1 MAQPLHTWDAP
12 LRHSKLVATGGGRR
26 MEFHLLGSVELSVN
40 GELSEIRTDKGR
52 RLLAALAL
60 DVGRPLSH
68 ELLAGRLWDE
78 EPPPSAVAS
87 IYSHVSRIRRQLRMA
102 AAAESPGSPREIP
115 TIESRS
121 HTYAL
126 RADTHLIDWH
136 RFVDLSKNARQ
147 LADNG
152 DDIQARTVLG
162 RAEEIWR
169 GEPLAGL
176 PGGWAQSTRAT
187 MADQRL
193 ATTLLRVEIDL
204 RLGRFGEVVP
214 ELTALREERPTDE
227 RVAAHLLV
235 ALHSAG
241 RQAEALAVYPAVVR
255 RLHADL
261 GTGPGEVLTRL
272 HERMLTGAPL
282 TGPAGRNSAG
292 HASVGHASAGPRPAP
307 GPRGGAAPSPPPG
320 RHMIGRRDDLRRL
333 LGSTGDA
340 VEQGGVV
347 TVSAILGMAGVGKTT
362 LALHAAHL
370 MRGRFPEGYAHLNL
384 GAHLVNRHPLTPSA
398 VATALLRRLG
408 VPATTVPIDS
418 EELFALCAEVLATR
432 RAVVVLDDAA
442 SAAQIRPLL
451 PNAPAS
457 LVFVTS
463 RRRLAELPGSRAVFL
478 DILPVDDAVAL
489 FTSVVGRERADDR
502 SRIVEI
508 VDRCGLLPLAIE
520 IAASRFKARPSWT
533 LGHLAQRLSRKTGR
547 LAEIRHDTESV
558 ARAFEMTY
566 RSLPTEQQEAF
577 RLLGVHPGPDIG
589 LHAAAALFGRP
600 VDETDHLLEALLH
613 CHLVQEETPER
624 YQLHDL
630 IREYA
635 HVLTHD
641 EGGSEEAAT
650 ALRRLL
656 GFTLHAADRADR
668 LIYPRRSRLPLP
680 TLRQL
685 PVAEGLLYDLDLD
698 SNDSARKWLDTEQS
712 GLIVLAGHARS
723 TGHPEAAAWLAHVLA
738 GHLDSQAYWSEA
750 HELHQAS
757 AAYWRSMPN
766 DRCEARALID
776 LGATLANA
784 SRYPAAQEALQRGL
798 TLARADHDDD
808 ATAEAL
814 SLLGALHWYRSSLTE
829 ALALQ
834 EESLRIRRETGD
846 LWNTARCLA
855 NIGILENSLG
865 NQEKAMGAYE
875 TALPLARRL
884 GNRTLEL
891 RILNNLGDLYLGIR
905 DHSAA
910 RASFE
915 QVLNLENGS
924 MPHFELAVVRINLAA
939 SLPAPEQ
946 LERVLSLYRS
956 ALTTFRRTGSIRH
969 ESIALAGLGDALLTV
984 GRAEEARDQL
994 ALAMEL
1000 AKSVGAAREEVAALR
1015 GLGRCEHLL
1024 GAPDRAVAHL
1034 TEAVALAEQAEATE
1048 EATLAR
1054 EALARLGSAA
1064 AE

>member
-1 MAQPLHTWDAP
+1 MSA
-12 LRHSKLVATGGGRR
+12 
-26 MEFHLLGSVELSVN
+26 
-40 GELSEIRTDKGR
+40 IRTDKGR
-52 RLLAALAL
+52 RLLAALAV

-87 IYSHVSRIRRQLRMA
+87 LYSHVSRIRRQLRMA
-102 AAAESPGSPREIP
+102 GAVESPGSPHDFP

-126 RADTHLIDWH
+126 RADSHSIDWH
-136 RFVDLSKNARQ
+136 RFVDLSKNARR
-147 LADNG
+147 LADTG

-176 PGGWAQSTRAT
+176 PGSWAQSTRAT

-193 ATTLLRVEIDL
+193 ATTLLRIEIDL

-235 ALHSAG
+235 ALHGAG

-261 GTGPGEVLTRL
+261 GTGPGAALTRL

-282 TGPAGRNSAG
+282 TGPAARTPP
-292 HASVGHASAGPRPAP
+292 GPRPAP
-307 GPRGGAAPSPPPG
+307 VPRGGAVPSPPPG

-333 LGSTGDA
+333 LGGTEDT

-370 MRGRFPEGYAHLNL
+370 MRHRFPEGYAHLNL
-384 GAHLVNRHPLTPSA
+384 GAHVVNQRPLTPPA

-408 VPATTVPIDS
+408 VPAATIPLDS
-418 EELFALCAEVLATR
+418 EELFAQCADLLATR

-442 SAAQIRPLL
+442 TAAQIRPLL
-451 PNAPAS
+451 PTAPAS

-463 RRRLAELPGSRAVFL
+463 RRRLAELPGSRPVFL

-502 SRIVEI
+502 GRIVEI

-533 LGHLAQRLSRKTGR
+533 LAHLAQRLSRKTGR

-558 ARAFEMTY
+558 ARAFEMSY
-566 RSLPTEQQEAF
+566 RSLPVEQQEAF

-589 LHAAAALFGRP
+589 LHAAAALLGRP

-613 CHLVQEETPER
+613 CHLVQEHTPER

-630 IREYA
+630 LKEYA
-635 HVLTHD
+635 HVLIRD
-641 EGGSEEAAT
+641 EGGEEEAGI

-656 GFTLHAADRADR
+656 GFTLRAADQADR
-668 LIYPRRSRLPLP
+668 LLYPRRSRLALP
-680 TLRQL
+680 TFHQL
-685 PVAEGLLYDLDLD
+685 PGMETLLYELDLD
-698 SNDSARKWLDTEQS
+698 SNDAAREWLDTEQA
-712 GLIVLAGHARS
+712 GLIALATHARAA
-723 TGHPEAAAWLAHVLA
+723 GHPEATAWLAHVLA
-738 GHLDSQAYWSEA
+738 GHLDAQAYWSEA
-750 HELHQAS
+750 HQLHQA
-757 AAYWRSMPN
+757 AATYWRSASN
-766 DRCEARALID
+766 DRREARALIN

-798 TLARADHDDD
+798 TLARAERDDD

-814 SLLGALHWYRSSLTE
+814 SLLGGLLWHQGTLVE

-834 EESLRIRRETGD
+834 EEALQIRRDNGD

-855 NIGILENSLG
+855 NIGIVQRTLG
-865 NQEKAMGAYE
+865 NSTLALSAYKN
-875 TALPLARRL
+875 ALPLARQFRD
-884 GNRTLEL
+884 RTFEM
-891 RILNNLGDLYLGIR
+891 RILNNIGDLHLGIGELA
-905 DHSAA
+905 AA
-910 RASFE
+910 RAEFE
-915 QVLNLENGS
+915 QVLAGAKNS
-924 MPHFELAVVRINLAA
+924 MSSFDLAVVKANLAA
-939 SLPAPEQ
+939 TLTIPDE
-946 LERVLSLYRS
+946 LERAVGLYRQ
-956 ALTTFRRTGSIRH
+956 ALTVFRSVGGIKH
-969 ESIALAGLGDALLTV
+969 EADALNGLGHVLRTA
-984 GRAEEARDQL
+984 GRAAEARDQHST
-994 ALAMEL
+994 ALEL
-1000 AKSVGAAREEVAALR
+1000 ARSVGTTREEAAALR
-1015 GLGRCEHLL
+1015 GLGLAEAALGDTAAATGHLSASIAL
-1024 GAPDRAVAHL
+1024 AAQVGAADQVDLA
-1034 TEAVALAEQAEATE
+1034 TEAMAGIQKHMQSD
-1048 EATLAR
+1048 
-1054 EALARLGSAA
+1054 G
-1064 AE
+1064 

>member
-1 MAQPLHTWDAP
+1 M
-12 LRHSKLVATGGGRR
+12 
-26 MEFHLLGSVELSVN
+26 N
-40 GELSEIRTDKGR
+40 GELSAIRTDKGR

-60 DVGRPLSH
+60 DVGRQLSH
-68 ELLAGRLWDE
+68 ELLASRLWDE

-87 IYSHVSRIRRQLRMA
+87 IYSHVSRIRSQLRLA
-102 AAAESPGSPREIP
+102 AAAESPGSPRDIP
-115 TIESRS
+115 IIESRS
-121 HTYAL
+121 HTYSL
-126 RADTHLIDWH
+126 RADSHLIDWH
-136 RFVDLSKNARQ
+136 RFVDLSKNARR

-193 ATTLLRVEIDL
+193 ATTLLRIEIDL
-204 RLGRFGEVVP
+204 RLGRFGELVP

-235 ALHSAG
+235 ALHGAG

-261 GTGPGEVLTRL
+261 GTGPGEALTRL

-282 TGPAGRNSAG
+282 AGPAVRTPAGRTP
-292 HASVGHASAGPRPAP
+292 AGPRPAP
-307 GPRGGAAPSPPPG
+307 APRAGAAPSPPPG

-333 LGSTGDA
+333 LGGTGDA

-370 MRGRFPEGYAHLNL
+370 MRHRFPEGYAHLNL
-384 GAHLVNRHPLTPSA
+384 GAHIVNRRPLTPSA

-408 VPATTVPIDS
+408 VPAATIPLDS
-418 EELFALCAEVLATR
+418 EELFAQCADLLATR

-442 SAAQIRPLL
+442 TAGQIRPLL
-451 PNAPAS
+451 PTAPAA

-463 RRRLAELPGSRAVFL
+463 RRRLAELPGSRPVFL

-589 LHAAAALFGRP
+589 LHAAAALLGRP

-613 CHLVQEETPER
+613 CHLVQENTPER

-635 HVLTHD
+635 HVLTQD
-641 EGGSEEAAT
+641 EGGTEEAAT

-668 LIYPRRSRLPLP
+668 LLYPRRSRLPLP
-680 TLRQL
+680 MFSQL
-685 PVAEGLLYDLDLD
+685 PAAEGLLYDLDLD

-757 AAYWRSMPN
+757 AAYWRSVPN

-798 TLARADHDDD
+798 TLARADQDDD

-814 SLLGALHWYRSSLTE
+814 SLLGGLLWHQSSLVE
-829 ALALQ
+829 AVDLL
-834 EESLRIRRETGD
+834 EESLRIRRESGD

-855 NIGILENSLG
+855 NIGTIENSLG
-865 NQEKAMGAYE
+865 NRKSSLAAYE
-875 TALPLARRL
+875 AALPLAREFQD
-884 GNRTLEL
+884 RTLEF
-891 RILNNLGDLYLGIR
+891 RILNNLGDLFLGMH
-905 DHSAA
+905 DHASA
-910 RASFE
+910 RTSFE
-915 QVLNLENGS
+915 RILDIAGDDIS
-924 MPHFELAVVRINLAA
+924 HFDLAVAQANLAA
-939 SLPAPEQ
+939 SLPVPEQ
-946 LERVLSLYRS
+946 YDRAVGLYRS
-956 ALTTFRRTGSIRH
+956 ALSTFRSTGSVRH
-969 ESIALAGLGDALLTV
+969 EANALNGLGGTLLAA
-984 GRAEEARDQL
+984 GRSADARDQYTL
-994 ALAMEL
+994 AREL
-1000 AKSVGAAREEVAALR
+1000 ARSVGAAREEVTALR
-1015 GLGRCEHLL
+1015 GLGECELTF
-1024 GAPDRAVAHL
+1024 GARDRAALLL
-1034 TEAVALAEQAEATE
+1034 TEAVTLADRVKAADELA
-1048 EATLAR
+1048 LAR
-1054 EALARLGSAA
+1054 ESLARTRGEHDA
-1064 AE
+1064 

>member
-1 MAQPLHTWDAP
+1 M
-12 LRHSKLVATGGGRR
+12 
-26 MEFHLLGSVELSVN
+26 N
-40 GELSEIRTDKGR
+40 GELSAIRTDKGR

-60 DVGRPLSH
+60 DVGRQLSH
-68 ELLAGRLWDE
+68 ELLASRLWDE

-87 IYSHVSRIRRQLRMA
+87 IYSHVSRIRSQLRLA
-102 AAAESPGSPREIP
+102 AAAESPGSPRDIP

-121 HTYAL
+121 HTYSL
-126 RADTHLIDWH
+126 RADSHLIDWH
-136 RFVDLSKNARQ
+136 RFVDLSKNARR

-193 ATTLLRVEIDL
+193 ATTLLRIEIDL
-204 RLGRFGEVVP
+204 RLGRFGELVP

-235 ALHSAG
+235 ALHGAG

-261 GTGPGEVLTRL
+261 GTGPGEALTRL

-282 TGPAGRNSAG
+282 TGPAVRTPAGRTP
-292 HASVGHASAGPRPAP
+292 AGPRPAP
-307 GPRGGAAPSPPPG
+307 VPRAGAAPSPPPG

-333 LGSTGDA
+333 LGGTGDA

-370 MRGRFPEGYAHLNL
+370 MRHRFPEGYAHLNL
-384 GAHLVNRHPLTPSA
+384 GAHIVNRRPLTPSA

-408 VPATTVPIDS
+408 VPAATIPLDS
-418 EELFALCAEVLATR
+418 EELFAQCADLLATR

-442 SAAQIRPLL
+442 TAGQIRPLL
-451 PNAPAS
+451 PTAPAA

-463 RRRLAELPGSRAVFL
+463 RRRLAELPGSRPVFL

-589 LHAAAALFGRP
+589 LHAAAALLGRP

-613 CHLVQEETPER
+613 CHLVQENTPER

-635 HVLTHD
+635 HVLTQD
-641 EGGSEEAAT
+641 EGGTEEAAT

-668 LIYPRRSRLPLP
+668 LLYPRRSRLPLP
-680 TLRQL
+680 MFSQL
-685 PVAEGLLYDLDLD
+685 PAAEGLLYDLDLD

-757 AAYWRSMPN
+757 AAYWRSVPN

-798 TLARADHDDD
+798 TLARADQDDD

-865 NQEKAMGAYE
+865 NQKKAMEAYE

-905 DHSAA
+905 DHAAA

-915 QVLNLENGS
+915 QVLSLENGS

-994 ALAMEL
+994 SLAMEL

-1015 GLGRCEHLL
+1015 GLGQCEHLL
-1024 GAPDRAVAHL
+1024 GAPDRAVDHL
-1034 TEAVALAEQAEATE
+1034 TRAVVLAEQAEATE

-1054 EALARLGSAA
+1054 EALARLGSAGT
-1064 AE
+1064 E

>member
-1 MAQPLHTWDAP
+1 M
-12 LRHSKLVATGGGRR
+12 
-26 MEFHLLGSVELSVN
+26 
-40 GELSEIRTDKGR
+40 SEIRTDKGR

>member
-1 MAQPLHTWDAP
+1 
-12 LRHSKLVATGGGRR
+12 

-40 GELSEIRTDKGR
+40 GELSAIRSDKGR

-68 ELLAGRLWDE
+68 DLLAGRLWDE

-87 IYSHVSRIRRQLRMA
+87 IYSHVSRIRRQLRLA
-102 AAAESPGSPREIP
+102 VAAEDPGSPRDIP

-136 RFVDLSKNARQ
+136 RFVDLSRNARR

-193 ATTLLRVEIDL
+193 ATTLLRIEIDL

-214 ELTALREERPTDE
+214 ELTALREDRPTDE

-235 ALHSAG
+235 ALHGAG

-261 GTGPGEVLTRL
+261 GTGPGAALTRL

-282 TGPAGRNSAG
+282 AAPTVRTTAVRPT
-292 HASVGHASAGPRPAP
+292 AGPRATAAP
-307 GPRGGAAPSPPPG
+307 LPEDPRGGAPSSAPAG
-320 RHMIGRRDDLRRL
+320 RRMIGRRDDLRRL
-333 LGSTGDA
+333 LGGTEEA
-340 VEQGGVV
+340 AEQGGVV

-370 MRGRFPEGYAHLNL
+370 MRGRFPDGYAHLNL
-384 GAHLVNRHPLTPSA
+384 GAHAVDRRPLAPQT

-442 SAAQIRPLL
+442 TAAQVRPLL
-451 PNAPAS
+451 PTAPTS

-463 RRRLAELPGSRAVFL
+463 RRRLAELPGSRPVFL

-502 SRIVEI
+502 ARIVEI

-533 LGHLAQRLSRKTGR
+533 LAHLAQRLSRKTGR

-558 ARAFEMTY
+558 ARAFEMSY
-566 RSLPTEQQEAF
+566 RSLPIEQQEAF

-589 LHAAAALFGRP
+589 LHAAAALLGRT

-613 CHLVQEETPER
+613 CHLVQENTPER

-630 IREYA
+630 LKEYA
-635 HVLTHD
+635 HALIRD
-641 EGGSEEAAT
+641 EGGEEEAGI

-656 GFTLHAADRADR
+656 GFTLRAADQADR
-668 LIYPRRSRLPLP
+668 LLYPRRSRLPLP
-680 TLRQL
+680 TFRQL
-685 PVAEGLLYDLDLD
+685 PGMETLLYDLDLD
-698 SNDSARKWLDTEQS
+698 SNDAARKWLDTEQA
-712 GLIVLAGHARS
+712 GLTALAAHAR
-723 TGHPEAAAWLAHVLA
+723 TAGHPEATAWLAHVLA
-738 GHLDSQAYWSEA
+738 GHLDAQAFWSEA
-750 HELHQAS
+750 HELHQAA
-757 AAYWRSMPN
+757 AAYWRSASN
-766 DRCEARALID
+766 DRREARALIN
-776 LGATLANA
+776 LGATFANA

-798 TLARADHDDD
+798 TLARAERDDD

-814 SLLGALHWYRSSLTE
+814 SLLGALHWYRSSLSE
-829 ALALQ
+829 ALAHQ
-834 EESLRIRRETGD
+834 EEALRIRRETGD

-855 NIGILENSLG
+855 NVGILENSLG
-865 NQEKAMGAYE
+865 NPKKALVAYE
-875 TALPLARRL
+875 TALPLARRM

-891 RILNNLGDLYLGIR
+891 RILNNLGDLHLGIR
-905 DHSAA
+905 DHAAA

-915 QVLNLENGS
+915 QVLSLENGS

-939 SLPAPEQ
+939 SLPVPEQ

-956 ALTTFRRTGSIRH
+956 ALATFRRTGSIRH
-969 ESIALAGLGDALLTV
+969 ESIALAGLGDAL
-984 GRAEEARDQL
+984 RAAGELDEARDQL
-994 ALAMEL
+994 SLAMEL
-1000 AKSVGAAREEVAALR
+1000 ARSVGAAREEVAALR
-1015 GLGRCEHLL
+1015 GLGQCEALL
-1024 GAPDRAVAHL
+1024 GAPQRAVALL
-1034 TEAVALAEQAEATE
+1034 TEAVALAERAEAAE
-1048 EATLAR
+1048 EAALAR
-1054 EALARLGSAA
+1054 AALARLGSTDN
-1064 AE
+1064 E

>member
-1 MAQPLHTWDAP
+1 M
-12 LRHSKLVATGGGRR
+12 
-26 MEFHLLGSVELSVN
+26 N
-40 GELSEIRTDKGR
+40 GELSAIRTDKGR

-102 AAAESPGSPREIP
+102 AAAESPGSPRDIP

-136 RFVDLSKNARQ
+136 RFVDLSKNARR

-193 ATTLLRVEIDL
+193 ATTLLRIEIDL

-235 ALHSAG
+235 ALHGAG

-261 GTGPGEVLTRL
+261 GTGPGEALTRL

-282 TGPAGRNSAG
+282 TGPTGRAPAGRTPADRTP
-292 HASVGHASAGPRPAP
+292 AGPRPAA
-307 GPRGGAAPSPPPG
+307 GPRGGAAPAPPPG

-384 GAHLVNRHPLTPSA
+384 GAHIVNRHPLTPSA

-442 SAAQIRPLL
+442 TAAQIRPLL
-451 PNAPAS
+451 PTAPAS
-457 LVFVTS
+457 LVLVTS

-502 SRIVEI
+502 GRIVEI

-558 ARAFEMTY
+558 ARAFEMSY
-566 RSLPTEQQEAF
+566 RSLPVEQQEAF

-589 LHAAAALFGRP
+589 LHAAAALLGRP

-613 CHLVQEETPER
+613 CHLVQEHTPER

-630 IREYA
+630 LKEYA
-635 HVLTHD
+635 HVLIRD
-641 EGGSEEAAT
+641 EGGAEEAGT

-656 GFTLHAADRADR
+656 GFTLHAADQADR
-668 LIYPRRSRLPLP
+668 LLYPRRSRLPLP
-680 TLRQL
+680 TFRQL
-685 PVAEGLLYDLDLD
+685 PGMETLLYDLDVD
-698 SNDSARKWLDTEQS
+698 SNDAAREWLDTEQA
-712 GLIVLAGHARS
+712 GLTALAAHARAA
-723 TGHPEAAAWLAHVLA
+723 GHPEAAAWLAHVLA
-738 GHLDSQAYWSEA
+738 GHLDAQAYWSEA
-750 HELHQAS
+750 HELHQAA
-757 AAYWRSMPN
+757 AAYWRSASN
-766 DRCEARALID
+766 DRREARALIN

-798 TLARADHDDD
+798 ALARAEHDDD

-814 SLLGALHWYRSSLTE
+814 SLLGGLLWHQGTPVE

-834 EESLRIRRETGD
+834 EEALRIRRENGD

-855 NIGILENSLG
+855 NIGILQRTLG
-865 NQEKAMGAYE
+865 NSTLALSAYKN
-875 TALPLARRL
+875 ALPLARHFRD
-884 GNRTLEL
+884 RTFEM
-891 RILNNLGDLYLGIR
+891 RILNNIGDLHLGIGEPA
-905 DHSAA
+905 AA
-910 RASFE
+910 RAEFE
-915 QVLNLENGS
+915 RVLAGAKNS
-924 MPHFELAVVRINLAA
+924 MSGFDLAVVKANLAA
-939 SLPAPEQ
+939 TLTIPDE
-946 LERVLSLYRS
+946 LERAVGLYRQ
-956 ALTTFRRTGSIRH
+956 ALTVFRSVGGIKH
-969 ESIALAGLGDALLTV
+969 EADALNGLGHVLRTA
-984 GRAEEARDQL
+984 GRAAEARDQHAI
-994 ALAMEL
+994 ALEL
-1000 AKSVGAAREEVAALR
+1000 ARSVGTTREEAAALR
-1015 GLGRCEHLL
+1015 GLGLAEAALGNTAAATGHLS
-1024 GAPDRAVAHL
+1024 ASI
-1034 TEAVALAEQAEATE
+1034 ALAEQVGAADQVELAAEAM
-1048 EATLAR
+1048 AGMRKHRKADD
-1054 EALARLGSAA
+1054 
-1064 AE
+1064 

>member
-40 GELSEIRTDKGR
+40 GELSAIRTDKGR

-102 AAAESPGSPREIP
+102 AAAESPGSPRDIP

-193 ATTLLRVEIDL
+193 ATTLLRIEIDL

-235 ALHSAG
+235 ALHGAG

-261 GTGPGEVLTRL
+261 GTGPGEALTRL

-282 TGPAGRNSAG
+282 TGPAVRTP
-292 HASVGHASAGPRPAP
+292 AGPRPAP

-340 VEQGGVV
+340 VEHGGVV

-370 MRGRFPEGYAHLNL
+370 MRARFPEGYAHLNL
-384 GAHLVNRHPLTPSA
+384 GAHIVNRHPLTPSA

-408 VPATTVPIDS
+408 VPAATIPLDS
-418 EELFALCAEVLATR
+418 EELFAQCADLLATR

-442 SAAQIRPLL
+442 TAAQIRPLL
-451 PNAPAS
+451 PTAPAS

-463 RRRLAELPGSRAVFL
+463 RRRLAELPGSRPVFL

-533 LGHLAQRLSRKTGR
+533 LAHLAQRLSRKTGR

-558 ARAFEMTY
+558 ARAFEMSY

-577 RLLGVHPGPDIG
+577 RLLGAHPGPDIG

-613 CHLVQEETPER
+613 CHLVQEDTPER

-635 HVLTHD
+635 HVLTRD

-656 GFTLHAADRADR
+656 GFALHAADRADR

-685 PVAEGLLYDLDLD
+685 PGAEGLLYDLDLD

-723 TGHPEAAAWLAHVLA
+723 TGHPETAAWLAHVLA

-757 AAYWRSMPN
+757 ATYWRSVPN

-1015 GLGRCEHLL
+1015 GLGQCEHLL
-1024 GAPDRAVAHL
+1024 GAPARAVAHL
-1034 TEAVALAEQAEATE
+1034 TRAVVLAEQAEATE

-1054 EALARLGSAA
+1054 EALARLGSAD

>member
-1 MAQPLHTWDAP
+1 M
-12 LRHSKLVATGGGRR
+12 
-26 MEFHLLGSVELSVN
+26 N
-40 GELSEIRTDKGR
+40 GELSAIRTDKGR

-102 AAAESPGSPREIP
+102 AAAESPGSPRDIP

-193 ATTLLRVEIDL
+193 ATTLLRIEIDL

-235 ALHSAG
+235 ALHGAG

-261 GTGPGEVLTRL
+261 GTGPGEALTRL

-282 TGPAGRNSAG
+282 TGPAVRTP
-292 HASVGHASAGPRPAP
+292 AGPRPAP

-340 VEQGGVV
+340 VEHGGVV

-370 MRGRFPEGYAHLNL
+370 MRARFPEGYAHLNL
-384 GAHLVNRHPLTPSA
+384 GAHIVNRHPLTPSA

-408 VPATTVPIDS
+408 VPAATIPLDS
-418 EELFALCAEVLATR
+418 EELFAQCADLLATR

-442 SAAQIRPLL
+442 TAAQIRPLL
-451 PNAPAS
+451 PTAPAS

-463 RRRLAELPGSRAVFL
+463 RRRLAELPGSRPVFL

-533 LGHLAQRLSRKTGR
+533 LAHLAQRLSRKTGR

-558 ARAFEMTY
+558 ARAFEMSY

-577 RLLGVHPGPDIG
+577 RLLGAHPGPDIG

-613 CHLVQEETPER
+613 CHLVQEDTPER

-635 HVLTHD
+635 HVLTRD

-656 GFTLHAADRADR
+656 GFALHAADRADR

-685 PVAEGLLYDLDLD
+685 PGAEGLLYDLDLD

-723 TGHPEAAAWLAHVLA
+723 TGHPETAAWLAHVLA

-757 AAYWRSMPN
+757 ATYWRSVPN

-1015 GLGRCEHLL
+1015 GLGQCEHLL
-1024 GAPDRAVAHL
+1024 GAPARAVAHL
-1034 TEAVALAEQAEATE
+1034 TRAVVLAEQAEATE

-1054 EALARLGSAA
+1054 EALARLGSAD

>member
-1 MAQPLHTWDAP
+1 
-12 LRHSKLVATGGGRR
+12 

-40 GELSEIRTDKGR
+40 GELSAIRTDKGR

-60 DVGRPLSH
+60 DVGKPLSH

-78 EPPPSAVAS
+78 DPPPSAVAS

-102 AAAESPGSPREIP
+102 AATESPGSPRDIP

-136 RFVDLSKNARQ
+136 RFVDLSKNARR

-193 ATTLLRVEIDL
+193 ATTLLRIEIDL

-227 RVAAHLLV
+227 RVAAQLLV
-235 ALHSAG
+235 ALHGAG

-261 GTGPGEVLTRL
+261 GTGPGEALTRL
-272 HERMLTGAPL
+272 HERMLSGAPL
-282 TGPAGRNSAG
+282 TGPAVRTPT
-292 HASVGHASAGPRPAP
+292 VRTPAGPRPAP

-370 MRGRFPEGYAHLNL
+370 MRTRFPEGYAHLNL
-384 GAHLVNRHPLTPSA
+384 GAHTVNRRPLAPQT

-442 SAAQIRPLL
+442 TAAQIRPLL
-451 PNAPAS
+451 PTAPAS
-457 LVFVTS
+457 LVLVTS

-502 SRIVEI
+502 GRIVEI

-589 LHAAAALFGRP
+589 LHAAAALLGRP

-613 CHLVQEETPER
+613 CHLIQEHTPER

-635 HVLTHD
+635 HVLTLE
-641 EGGSEEAAT
+641 EGGSEEAAS

-668 LIYPRRSRLPLP
+668 LLYPRRSRLALP

-685 PVAEGLLYDLDLD
+685 PGAEGLLYDLDLD
-698 SNDSARKWLDTEQS
+698 SNDSARIWLDTEQS

-738 GHLDSQAYWSEA
+738 GHLDSRAYWSEA

-757 AAYWRSMPN
+757 AAYWRSVPN

-798 TLARADHDDD
+798 ALARAERDDD

-814 SLLGALHWYRSSLTE
+814 SLLGGLLWHQSSLVE
-829 ALALQ
+829 AVDLL
-834 EESLRIRRETGD
+834 EESLRIRRESGD

-855 NIGILENSLG
+855 NIGTIENSLG
-865 NQEKAMGAYE
+865 NRKSSLAAYE
-875 TALPLARRL
+875 AALPLAREFQD
-884 GNRTLEL
+884 RTLEF
-891 RILNNLGDLYLGIR
+891 RILNNLGDLFLGMH
-905 DHSAA
+905 DHESA
-910 RASFE
+910 RTSFE
-915 QVLNLENGS
+915 RILDIAGDDIS
-924 MPHFELAVVRINLAA
+924 HFDLAVAQANLAA
-939 SLPAPEQ
+939 SLPVPEQ
-946 LERVLSLYRS
+946 YDRAVGLYRS
-956 ALTTFRRTGSIRH
+956 ALSTFRSTGSVRH
-969 ESIALAGLGDALLTV
+969 EANALNGLGGTLLAA
-984 GRAEEARDQL
+984 GRSADARDQF
-994 ALAMEL
+994 ALAREL
-1000 AKSVGAAREEVAALR
+1000 ARSVGAAREEVTALR
-1015 GLGRCEHLL
+1015 GLGECELTL
-1024 GAPDRAVAHL
+1024 GACDHAALLL
-1034 TEAVALAEQAEATE
+1034 TEAIALAERIKAADELVLARE
-1048 EATLAR
+1048 TLAR
-1054 EALARLGSAA
+1054 IRGEDDV
-1064 AE
+1064 

>member
-1 MAQPLHTWDAP
+1 M
-12 LRHSKLVATGGGRR
+12 
-26 MEFHLLGSVELSVN
+26 
-40 GELSEIRTDKGR
+40 SEIRTDKGR

-261 GTGPGEVLTRL
+261 GTGPGEALTRL

-292 HASVGHASAGPRPAP
+292 HASAGHASAGPRPAP

-333 LGSTGDA
+333 LGSTGGA

-384 GAHLVNRHPLTPSA
+384 GAHIVNRRPLTPPE

-408 VPATTVPIDS
+408 VPAATIPLDS
-418 EELFALCAEVLATR
+418 EELFAQCADLLATR

-442 SAAQIRPLL
+442 TAAQIRPLL
-451 PNAPAS
+451 PTAPAA

-463 RRRLAELPGSRAVFL
+463 RRRLAELPGSRPVFL

>member
-1 MAQPLHTWDAP
+1 M
-12 LRHSKLVATGGGRR
+12 
-26 MEFHLLGSVELSVN
+26 N
-40 GELSEIRTDKGR
+40 GELSAIRTDKGR

-60 DVGRPLSH
+60 DVGRQLSH
-68 ELLAGRLWDE
+68 ELLASRLWDE

-87 IYSHVSRIRRQLRMA
+87 IYSHVSRIRSQLRLA
-102 AAAESPGSPREIP
+102 AAAESPGSPRDIP

-121 HTYAL
+121 HTYSL
-126 RADTHLIDWH
+126 RADSHLIDWH
-136 RFVDLSKNARQ
+136 RFVDLSKNARR

-193 ATTLLRVEIDL
+193 ATTLLRIEIDL
-204 RLGRFGEVVP
+204 RLGRFGELVP

-235 ALHSAG
+235 ALHGAG

-261 GTGPGEVLTRL
+261 GTGPGEALTRL

-282 TGPAGRNSAG
+282 AGPAVRTPAGRTPAG
-292 HASVGHASAGPRPAP
+292 QRPAP
-307 GPRGGAAPSPPPG
+307 VPRAGAAPSPPPG

-333 LGSTGDA
+333 LGGTGDA

-370 MRGRFPEGYAHLNL
+370 MRHRFPEGYAHLNL
-384 GAHLVNRHPLTPSA
+384 GAHIVNRRPLTPSA

-408 VPATTVPIDS
+408 VPAATIPLDS
-418 EELFALCAEVLATR
+418 EELFAQCADLLATR

-442 SAAQIRPLL
+442 TAGQIRPLL
-451 PNAPAS
+451 PTAPAA

-463 RRRLAELPGSRAVFL
+463 RRRLAELPGSRPVFL

-589 LHAAAALFGRP
+589 LHAAAALLGRP

-613 CHLVQEETPER
+613 CHLVQENTPER

-635 HVLTHD
+635 HVLTQD
-641 EGGSEEAAT
+641 EGGTEEAAT

-668 LIYPRRSRLPLP
+668 LLYPRRSRLPLP
-680 TLRQL
+680 MFRQL
-685 PVAEGLLYDLDLD
+685 PAAEGLLYDLDLD

-757 AAYWRSMPN
+757 AAYWRSVPN

-798 TLARADHDDD
+798 TLARADQDDD

-865 NQEKAMGAYE
+865 NQKKAMEAYE

-905 DHSAA
+905 DHAAA

-915 QVLNLENGS
+915 QVLSLENGS

-994 ALAMEL
+994 SLAMEL

-1015 GLGRCEHLL
+1015 GLGQCEHLL
-1024 GAPDRAVAHL
+1024 GAPDRAVDHL
-1034 TEAVALAEQAEATE
+1034 TRAVVLAEQAEATE

-1054 EALARLGSAA
+1054 EALARLGSAGT
-1064 AE
+1064 E

>member
-1 MAQPLHTWDAP
+1 
-12 LRHSKLVATGGGRR
+12 
-26 MEFHLLGSVELSVN
+26 MEFHLLGAVELSVN
-40 GELSEIRTDKGR
+40 GELSAIRSDKRR
-52 RLLAALAL
+52 RLVAALAL

-68 ELLAGRLWDE
+68 ELLAVRLWDE
-78 EPPPSAVAS
+78 DPPPSAVAS
-87 IYSHVSRIRRQLRMA
+87 IYSHVSRIRSQLRMA
-102 AAAESPGSPREIP
+102 VAVERPGSPREIP
-115 TIESRS
+115 TIEMRS
-121 HTYAL
+121 HTYTL
-126 RADTHLIDWH
+126 HADAQLIDWH

-176 PGGWAQSTRAT
+176 PGSWAQSTRAT

-193 ATTLLRVEIDL
+193 ATTLLRIEIDL
-204 RLGRFGEVVP
+204 RLGRFGELVP

-227 RVAAHLLV
+227 RIAAHLLV
-235 ALHSAG
+235 ALHGAG

-255 RLHADL
+255 RLRAEL
-261 GTGPGEVLTRL
+261 GTGPGEALTRL
-272 HERMLTGAPL
+272 HERMLAGAPL
-282 TGPAGRNSAG
+282 TGPAARTPA
-292 HASVGHASAGPRPAP
+292 APRPAP
-307 GPRGGAAPSPPPG
+307 APRGGATPSAPPG
-320 RHMIGRRDDLRRL
+320 RHMIGRREDLRRL
-333 LGSTGDA
+333 LGGTEEAPEEAREQAFEEAS
-340 VEQGGVV
+340 EQGGVV
-347 TVSAILGMAGVGKTT
+347 TVSAILGMPGVGKTT

-370 MRGRFPEGYAHLNL
+370 MRSRFPEGYVHLNL
-384 GAHLVNRHPLTPSA
+384 GAHAVNRRPLAPQE

-408 VPATTVPIDS
+408 VPATTIPLDD
-418 EELFALCAEVLATR
+418 EELFALCTEVLATR

-442 SAAQIRPLL
+442 TASQLRPLL
-451 PNAPAS
+451 PTSPAA

-520 IAASRFKARPSWT
+520 LAASRFKARPSWT
-533 LGHLAQRLSRKTGR
+533 LGHLARRLSRKTGR

-566 RSLPTEQQEAF
+566 RSLPTEQREAF

-589 LHAAAALFGRP
+589 LHAAAALLGRP

-613 CHLVQEETPER
+613 CHLVQENVPER

-635 HVLTHD
+635 HVLTRD
-641 EGGSEEAAT
+641 EEGEEEAGA

-656 GFTLHAADRADR
+656 GFTLHAADQADR
-668 LIYPRRSRLPLP
+668 LLYPHRSRLPLP
-680 TLRQL
+680 TLSQL
-685 PVAEGLLYDLDLD
+685 SGAEGLLYDLDLD
-698 SNDSARKWLDTEQS
+698 SNDSARSWLDTEQS
-712 GLIVLAGHARS
+712 GLIVLAGHARA

-738 GHLDSQAYWSEA
+738 GHLDAQAYWSEA
-750 HELHQAS
+750 HEMHQA
-757 AAYWRSMPN
+757 AATYWRSVPN
-766 DRCEARALID
+766 DRCEARALIN

-784 SRYPAAQEALQRGL
+784 SRYPAAQEALQNGL
-798 TLARADHDDD
+798 ALSRAEQDDD

-834 EESLRIRRETGD
+834 RESLQIRRETGD

-855 NIGILENSLG
+855 NVGILENSLG
-865 NQEKAMGAYE
+865 NSEKALGAYE

-905 DHSAA
+905 DHAAA

-915 QVLNLENGS
+915 QVLSLENGS
-924 MPHFELAVVRINLAA
+924 MPRFELAVVRTNLAA
-939 SLPAPEQ
+939 SLPVPEQ

-956 ALTTFRRTGSIRH
+956 ALTTFRSTGSIRH
-969 ESIALAGLGDALLTV
+969 ESIALAGFGDALLAA
-984 GRAEEARDQL
+984 GRPDEARDQHAL
-994 ALAMEL
+994 ALEL
-1000 AKSVGAAREEVAALR
+1000 ARSVGAAREEVAALR

-1024 GAPDRAVAHL
+1024 GARARAVAHL
-1034 TEAVALAEQAEATE
+1034 TEAVVLAEQAEAAE
-1048 EATLAR
+1048 EA
-1054 EALARLGSAA
+1054 ALARAALSEIGSADT
-1064 AE
+1064 E

>member
-1 MAQPLHTWDAP
+1 MSA
-12 LRHSKLVATGGGRR
+12 
-26 MEFHLLGSVELSVN
+26 
-40 GELSEIRTDKGR
+40 IRTDKGR

-60 DVGRPLSH
+60 DVGRQLSH
-68 ELLAGRLWDE
+68 EQLAGRLWDE

-87 IYSHVSRIRRQLRMA
+87 IYSHVSRIRSQLRLA
-102 AAAESPGSPREIP
+102 AAAESPGSPRDIP

-121 HTYAL
+121 HTYSL
-126 RADTHLIDWH
+126 RADSHLIDWH
-136 RFVDLSKNARQ
+136 RFVDLSKNARR

-176 PGGWAQSTRAT
+176 PGGWAQATRAT

-193 ATTLLRVEIDL
+193 ATTLLRIEIDL
-204 RLGRFGEVVP
+204 RLGRFGEIVP

-235 ALHSAG
+235 ALHGAG

-261 GTGPGEVLTRL
+261 GTGPGEALTRL

-282 TGPAGRNSAG
+282 TGPAVRTP
-292 HASVGHASAGPRPAP
+292 ASRAPAGPRPAP
-307 GPRGGAAPSPPPG
+307 VPPGGGVPSPPPG

-333 LGSTGDA
+333 LGGTGDA

-370 MRGRFPEGYAHLNL
+370 MRHRFPEGYAHLNL
-384 GAHLVNRHPLTPSA
+384 GAHIVNRRPLTAPA

-408 VPATTVPIDS
+408 VPAATVPLDS
-418 EELFALCAEVLATR
+418 EELFAQCADLLATR

-442 SAAQIRPLL
+442 TAAQIRPLL
-451 PNAPAS
+451 PTAPAS

-463 RRRLAELPGSRAVFL
+463 RRRLAELPGSRPVFL

-508 VDRCGLLPLAIE
+508 VDRCGLLPLAVE

-558 ARAFEMTY
+558 ARAFEMSY
-566 RSLPTEQQEAF
+566 RSLPVEQQEAF

-589 LHAAAALFGRP
+589 LHAAAALLGRP

-613 CHLVQEETPER
+613 CHLVQENTPDR

-630 IREYA
+630 IVEYA
-635 HVLTHD
+635 HVLTQD
-641 EGGSEEAAT
+641 EGGTEEAAT

-668 LIYPRRSRLPLP
+668 LLYPRRSRLALP

-685 PVAEGLLYDLDLD
+685 PGAEGLMFDLDLD

-712 GLIVLAGHARS
+712 GLIVLAGHARG
-723 TGHPEAAAWLAHVLA
+723 TGHPEAAAWLTHVLA

-757 AAYWRSMPN
+757 AAYWRSVSN

-798 TLARADHDDD
+798 ALARADRDDD

-814 SLLGALHWYRSSLTE
+814 SLLGGLLWHQSSLIE
-829 ALALQ
+829 AVDLL
-834 EESLRIRRETGD
+834 EESLRIRRTSGD

-855 NIGILENSLG
+855 NIGTIENSLG
-865 NQEKAMGAYE
+865 NRKSSLAAYE
-875 TALPLARRL
+875 AALPLAREFQD
-884 GNRTLEL
+884 RTLEF
-891 RILNNLGDLYLGIR
+891 RVLNNLGDLFLGMH
-905 DHSAA
+905 DHESA
-910 RASFE
+910 RTSFE
-915 QVLNLENGS
+915 RILDIAGDDIS
-924 MPHFELAVVRINLAA
+924 HFDLAVAQANLAA
-939 SLPAPEQ
+939 SLPIPEQ
-946 LERVLSLYRS
+946 YDRAVGLYRS
-956 ALTTFRRTGSIRH
+956 ALSTFRSTGSVRH
-969 ESIALAGLGDALLTV
+969 EANALNGLGGTLLAAGRSADASDQYTL
-984 GRAEEARDQL
+984 AR
-994 ALAMEL
+994 EL
-1000 AKSVGAAREEVAALR
+1000 ARSVGAAREEVTALR
-1015 GLGRCEHLL
+1015 GLGECELTL
-1024 GAPDRAVAHL
+1024 GARDRATLLLA
-1034 TEAVALAEQAEATE
+1034 EAVALADRIKAADE
-1048 EATLAR
+1048 LAR
-1054 EALARLGSAA
+1054 ARESLARARSAHNA
-1064 AE
+1064 